1 MTPMNKPELPPESV
15 HWMSFNESEAL
26 AIIMQAQNYI
36 NGELIRK
43 NGEREWWKGTND
55 QLVSNEIRSINVK
68 QQQQKKQNVVSV

>member
-15 HWMSFNESEAL
+15 HWTSFNESDAL

-43 NGEREWWKGTND
+43 GGGTMCWEGTTD

-68 QQQQKKQNVVSV
+68 QQQQKKPNVVSV

>member
-15 HWMSFNESEAL
+15 HWTSFNESEAL

-43 NGEREWWKGTND
+43 NGEQG
-55 QLVSNEIRSINVK
+55 
-68 QQQQKKQNVVSV
+68 